1 MMKILILSDTHRYH
15 INYDKVL
22 KREGKIDML
31 IHLGD
36 VEGGEYY
43 IEETAGCPVHMVAGN
58 NDIFSPLPKEEEFY
72 IGTKKVFITHGHYY
86 YVSRGLDRIITEGA
100 KRGADIVMYGHTHR
114 PALDHVDRRD
124 GNNMLILN
132 PGSVSYPRQKDRRS
146 TYIIMRIDDE
156 NEVDFEIKYVD

>member
-1 MMKILILSDTHRYH
+1 MMKILILSDTPRYH

-86 YVSRGLDRIITEGA
+86 YVSRGLERIITEGA

-124 GNNMLILN
+124 GKNMLILN